1 MCKTVWIVLL
11 LKKKKKKVS
20 AAKKPKMPVLFYT
33 LALITGLPL
42 IVKFLFSF
50 YRGKLKATLFMLREL
65 Q

>member
-1 MCKTVWIVLL
+1 M
-11 LKKKKKKVS
+11 S

-50 YRGKLKATLFMLREL
+50 YQGKLKATLFMLREL
-65 Q
+65 K

>member
-1 MCKTVWIVLL
+1 M
-11 LKKKKKKVS
+11 S

-65 Q
+65 K